1 MYPCGSKKIKGK
13 GKETEQWGAFAFLT
27 FVTAYVNNHFAKI
40 SYFVYREITLIL
52 HASVPVISFS
62 FS

>member
-27 FVTAYVNNHFAKI
+27 FVTAYVNNHFCQNKL
-40 SYFVYREITLIL
+40 TLLNVKL
-52 HASVPVISFS
+52 H
-62 FS
+62 